1 MASGTQ
7 RSDRDLYERFGRRA
21 RQQPDVAAVR
31 EPDGKHLTYGGL
43 ERQAAVAF
51 VATNRCSK
59 HEPSS
64 NCALRVS
71 DRGPH
76 EHHLLG
82 HDEGATPGGSCI

>member
-1 MASGTQ
+1 MHASALPSG
-7 RSDRDLYERFGRRA
+7 SMIL
-21 RQQPDVAAVR
+21 
-31 EPDGKHLTYGGL
+31 HS
-43 ERQAAVAF
+43 F